1 MKFTLYGESAALS
14 CGAGRAG
21 SSLFEMGR
29 EEGVNFAAGIT
40 RARPPVVET
49 C

>member
-1 MKFTLYGESAALS
+1 MKFTLYGETGALF

-21 SSLFEMGR
+21 SSLFEKGR
-29 EEGVNFAAGIT
+29 EDGVNFAAGIT